1 MEIIL
6 TERAKQDLDYFKK
19 TNHQIVLKKIRQLF
33 ESMLLNP
40 SFGIGKPEKL
50 KYDLSGKWSR
60 RINTEHRL
68 VYEIDETKN
77 LIIVHSLRG
86 HY

>member
-6 TERAKQDLDYFKK
+6 TEKANLDLLFFKK
-19 TNHQIVLKKIRQLF
+19 ANNQMVLKKIRQLF
-33 ESMLLNP
+33 EAMLLSP

-50 KYDLSGKWSR
+50 KHDLSGKWSR
-60 RINTEHRL
+60 RINGEHRL
-68 VYEIDETKN
+68 IYEIDENQN
-77 LIIVHSLRG
+77 LIIIHSMKG

>member
-6 TERAKQDLDYFKK
+6 TEKANLDLLFFKK
-19 TNHQIVLKKIRQLF
+19 ANNQMVLKKIRQLF
-33 ESMLLNP
+33 EAMLLNP

-50 KYDLSGKWSR
+50 KHDLSGKWSR
-60 RINTEHRL
+60 RINFEHRL
-68 VYEIDETKN
+68 VYEIDENQN
-77 LIIVHSLRG
+77 LIIVHSLKV